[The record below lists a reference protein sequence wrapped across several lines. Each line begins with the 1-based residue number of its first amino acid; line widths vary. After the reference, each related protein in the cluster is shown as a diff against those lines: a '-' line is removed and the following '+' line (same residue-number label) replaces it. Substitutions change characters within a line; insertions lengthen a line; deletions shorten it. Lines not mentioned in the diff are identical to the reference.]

1 MLRILKLAA
10 DRGSPCGSVA
20 RTPKLAPERAH
31 GLSPRQPIG
40 RVFGTSVARRRSC
53 QRACARGV
61 LVAFLAC
68 LHPNSGWSANGMV
81 APGSGTTQ
89 LGLAGAGTAMAQD
102 AAAALR
108 NPAAGAW
115 MGDAMTAD
123 LGVVIPVGGY
133 EAGAVGPGSITGLLE
148 ITPGRNTSVTGV
160 FPSPAFA
167 RNWRLNDRHA
177 WGLGVT
183 AAGLK
188 ALSRGNSAAVARG
201 IPGFEARCD
210 GDFGGGDALAGT
222 IDTSGFC
229 GRSGSALGVDL
240 TQILVSAHWAYQPRP
255 DISLGL
261 APVFAFQRL
270 NVRGIGAFADFSNYP
285 DKTTDNKSDLSY
297 GGGLRLGLLW
307 EITSGVGLG
316 MAYQS
321 RIYTSEFDRYRGVI
335 IGGALDFAPI
345 YNLGLQIHVAR
356 GHRLLLDVE
365 HIRYADIKP
374 LGNRVDPQRF
384 TDGCFVPR
392 LLTRSLPDVPPLDA
406 CLGGPDGPGFGWQN
420 ITVYKLGYQ
429 VQRGRLTLRAGYS
442 FGGNPVG
449 DDQTLSAAF
458 APAVTDQH
466 AAIGLS
472 WALTPKLT
480 FSWALM
486 DAMPNRVRSRNA
498 LSNVNPQALGDS
510 TLAGFKVEPDPQ
522 DQMIE
527 SHLSVWQSQFGLTW
541 TIDN

>member
-1 MLRILKLAA
+1 MQRILKIAE
-10 DRGSPCGSVA
+10 DHGSSCGSDAHSPEVA
-20 RTPKLAPERAH
+20 TEPVHGPSCRRPIER
-31 GLSPRQPIG
+31 L
-40 RVFGTSVARRRSC
+40 VGTLVVRRRGC
-53 QRACARGV
+53 QRVRASCV
-61 LVAFLAC
+61 LVVFLAC
-68 LHPNSGWSANGMV
+68 LHPSSGWSANGMV
-81 APGSGTTQ
+81 APGNGTTQ

-102 AAAALR
+102 AAATLR

-123 LGVVIPVGGY
+123 LGIVVPVGGY
-133 EAGAVGPGSITGLLE
+133 EASSVGSGSITGLFQ
-148 ITPGRNTSVTGV
+148 IAPGRDTSVSGV

-167 RNWRLNDRHA
+167 RNWRLNDSQA

-188 ALSRGNSAAVARG
+188 TLSQGNSAALARG
-201 IPGFEARCD
+201 IPGFEAHCD
-210 GDFGGGDALAGT
+210 GDFGGGDPLAGT

-229 GRSGSALGVDL
+229 GRSGPALGVDL
-240 TQILVSAHWAYQPRP
+240 TQILVSAHWAYRPRP
-255 DISLGL
+255 DIAVGL

-285 DKTTDNKSDLSY
+285 DKTTDNKSDYSY

-307 EITSGVGLG
+307 EIASGVGLG

-335 IGGALDFAPI
+335 IGGVLDFAPI
-345 YNLGLQIHVAR
+345 YNLGLQIHVAQ
-356 GHRLLLDVE
+356 GQRLLFDVE

-374 LGNRVDPQRF
+374 LGQRVDPQRF

-392 LLTRSLPDVPPLDA
+392 LLTRSLPNVPPLDA
-406 CLGGPDGPGFGWQN
+406 CLGGPDGPGFGWEN

-429 VQRGRLTLRAGYS
+429 FQHGRLTLRAGYS
-442 FGGNPVG
+442 LGGNPVG

-458 APAVTDQH
+458 APAVTEQH
-466 AAIGLS
+466 AAMGLS

-480 FSWALM
+480 FSWALV
-486 DAMPNRVRSRNA
+486 DALPNRVRSRNA
-498 LSNVNPQALGDS
+498 LSNVTPHVLGDS
-510 TLAGFKVEPDPQ
+510 TFAGFKVEPDAQ
-522 DQMIE
+522 DQIIE
-527 SHLSVWQSQFGLTW
+527 SHLSVWQSQFGLIW

>member
-1 MLRILKLAA
+1 MLRTLKLAVEN
-10 DRGSPCGSVA
+10 RFGCGSAA
-20 RTPKLAPERAH
+20 RALNLAPRPSH
-31 GLSPRQPIG
+31 GSSARQPIG
-40 RVFGTSVARRRSC
+40 RATGTPSARRRGC
-53 QRACARGV
+53 QRVYTCNV
-61 LVAFLAC
+61 LLALLAC
-68 LHPNSGWSANGMV
+68 LHPSWGWSANGMV
-81 APGSGTTQ
+81 APGNGTTQ

-102 AAAALR
+102 AAATLR
-108 NPAAGAW
+108 NPAAGVW
-115 MGDAMTAD
+115 MDASMTAD
-123 LGVVIPVGGY
+123 LGIVIPLGGY
-133 EAGAVGPGSITGLLE
+133 EASAVGPGSSMGLFE
-148 ITPGRNTSVTGV
+148 VAPGRDTSVAGV

-167 RNWRLNDRHA
+167 RNWRLNDRQA

-188 ALSRGNSAAVARG
+188 ALSRGNTAAVARG
-201 IPGFEARCD
+201 LPGFEARCD
-210 GDFGGGDALAGT
+210 GDFGGGYALPGT
-222 IDTSGFC
+222 IDPSSLC
-229 GRSGSALGVDL
+229 GSSGSALGVDL
-240 TQILVSAHWAYQPRP
+240 TQILVSAHWAYLPHP

-285 DKTTDNKSDLSY
+285 DRTTDNKSDLSY

-307 EITSGVGLG
+307 EITSGIGLG
-316 MAYQS
+316 LAYQS

-345 YNLGLQIHVAR
+345 YNIGLQIHVAR

-374 LGNRVDPQRF
+374 VGHRVDPQRF

-392 LLTRSLPDVPPLDA
+392 LLTRSLPNVPPLGA
-406 CLGGPDGPGFGWQN
+406 CLGGPDGPGFGWED

-429 VQRGRLTLRAGYS
+429 IQRGRLTLRAGYS
-442 FGGNPVG
+442 LGGNPVG

-458 APAVTDQH
+458 APAVTEQH

-472 WALTPKLT
+472 WEITPKLA
-480 FSWALM
+480 FSWALI
-486 DAMPNRVRSRNA
+486 DALPNRVRSRNA
-498 LSNVNPQALGDS
+498 LSNVNPQVLGDS

-527 SHLSVWQSQFGLTW
+527 SYLSVWQSQFGLTW